1 MATKKADL
9 PQEVKQ
15 TLSILPG
22 LSGSYQY
29 FDEHG
34 EIIYVGKAKN
44 LKKRVSSYFNKHHDS
59 PKLRVMVPQ
68 IAKIQFIVTDSE
80 VEALI
85 LESHL
90 IKKHKPKYN
99 VLLKDDKK
107 FPYFVITEEEYP
119 RIIVARKANRNKIR
133 GKYFGPYTD
142 SRAMYATLDL
152 IKKLFPLKQCKN
164 PKFKDRPCLYYH
176 IGRCMAPC
184 QRLITPDE
192 YKKILKNVE
201 LFLTGKQKELVDAL
215 KKEMEKYAATEDFEK
230 AARYRDS
237 WMDVQKTME
246 HQKVVFENTNINQDI
261 IAVYSEGSLFVV
273 SLLQIRQGRLTDKK
287 DFQFSNTEIL
297 CATEKERTG
306 EPQEYDNNFSSESEV
321 LTTFLKEYYT
331 MASEFDI
338 PNTIVVPRILEK
350 EDLELYTKWL
360 ESAASKKVKITDAP
374 TKRNIELLNLAQKN
388 AKFFFEKVK
397 LEKLTEIQR
406 DYNEV
411 GSYIQEKLG
420 LSKFPYVVECF
431 DISHIQGTNTVAS
444 MVTFENGLP
453 KKSKY
458 RKFKVKSTES
468 KPDDFKSLQEVVERR
483 YFGKLT
489 ETLPMPDLII
499 IDGGK
504 GQLSSVME
512 IFDAHDF
519 HPEVV
524 SLAKRLEEV
533 FKPHES
539 NPVIFPI
546 NSPALY
552 FFQRIRDEAHRFAIT
567 FHRKLRGK
575 KATESILDE
584 IKGLS
589 KENKEIL
596 MREFKDVTKIS
607 QASFKELC
615 AAINKRAAK
624 VVYNFFNPNVQI
636 I

>member
-1 MATKKADL
+1 MATQNNNL
-9 PQEVKQ
+9 PKEVKQ
-15 TLSILPG
+15 TLAIIPE

-29 FDEHG
+29 FDKNG

-44 LKKRVSSYFNKHHDS
+44 LKKRVYSYFNKNHDS

-68 IAKIQFIVTDSE
+68 IEKIQFIVTDSE

-107 FPYFVITEEEYP
+107 FPYFVITDEEYP
-119 RIIVARKANRNKIR
+119 RIIVARKANKNKIKGR
-133 GKYFGPYTD
+133 YFGPYTD

-152 IKKLFPLKQCKN
+152 IKKLFPLKQCKT
-164 PKFKDRPCLYYH
+164 PKFKDRPCLYYN

-184 QRLITPDE
+184 QRKISTDE
-192 YKKILKNVE
+192 YKDILKNVE

-215 KKEMEKYAATEDFEK
+215 KKEMEKYAAAEEFEK

-261 IAVYSEGSLFVV
+261 ISLYYEGNLFVV
-273 SLLQIRQGRLTDKK
+273 SLLQIRQGRLIDKK
-287 DFQFSNTEIL
+287 DFQFSNSNLSAE
-297 CATEKERTG
+297 
-306 EPQEYDNNFSSESEV
+306 NEV

-331 MASEFDI
+331 MASESEI
-338 PNTIVVPRILEK
+338 PAVIVLPRVLDTQEI
-350 EDLELYTKWL
+350 ELYTKWL
-360 ESAASKKVKITDAP
+360 ESQAQKKVKITDSP

-388 AKFFFEKVK
+388 AKFYFEKVK
-397 LEKLTEIQR
+397 LEKLSEIQR

-411 GSYIQEKLG
+411 GAYIQEKLE
-420 LSKFPYVVECF
+420 LTKFPYVVECF

-444 MVTFENGLP
+444 MVTFENGMP
-453 KKSKY
+453 KKSRY
-458 RKFKVKSTES
+458 RKFKVRSTES

-483 YFGKLT
+483 YFGKLS
-489 ETLPMPDLII
+489 ETLPFPDLII

-512 IFDAHDF
+512 VFEAKGVYPDI
-519 HPEVV
+519 V

-533 FKPHES
+533 FKPKES
-539 NPVIFPI
+539 LPVIFPI

-567 FHRKLRGK
+567 YHRKLRGK
-575 KATESILDE
+575 KATESVLDE

-589 KENKEIL
+589 KANKEIL
-596 MREFKDVTKIS
+596 MNQLKDIKKIS
-607 QASFKELC
+607 LASYEELC
-615 AAINKRAAK
+615 KFVPKRAAK

-636 I
+636 V

>member
-1 MATKKADL
+1 MSIQKSNL
-9 PQEVKQ
+9 PAEVKQ
-15 TLSILPG
+15 TLSIIPE

-29 FDEHG
+29 FDKNG

-44 LKKRVSSYFNKHHDS
+44 LKKRVYSYFNKHHDS

-68 IAKIQFIVTDSE
+68 IEKIQFIVTDSE

-107 FPYFVITEEEYP
+107 FPYFVITDEEYP
-119 RIIVARKANRNKIR
+119 RIIVARKANKNKIK

-184 QRLITPDE
+184 QRLITPEE

-261 IAVYSEGSLFVV
+261 IAIYSEGNLFVV

-287 DFQFSNTEIL
+287 DFQFSNTETME
-297 CATEKERTG
+297 ATEG
-306 EPQEYDNNFSSESEV
+306 ENSLSGENEV
-321 LTTFLKEYYT
+321 LATFLKEYYT
-331 MASEFDI
+331 MTPEFDI
-338 PNTIVVPRILEK
+338 PNTVVVPRVLEK
-350 EDLELYTKWL
+350 DDIELYTKWL
-360 ESAASKKVKITDAP
+360 ESVASKKVKITDSP

-388 AKFFFEKVK
+388 AKFYFEKVK
-397 LEKLTEIQR
+397 LQKLTEIQR

-453 KKSKY
+453 KKSRY

-512 IFDAHDF
+512 VFDAHDF
-519 HPEVV
+519 HPDVV

-567 FHRKLRGK
+567 FHRQLRGK
-575 KATESILDE
+575 KATESVLDE

-596 MREFKDVTKIS
+596 MREFKDVKKIS
-607 QASFKELC
+607 QASYEQLKEK
-615 AAINKRAAK
+615 IHTRAAK
-624 VVYNFFNPNVQI
+624 AVYNFFNPNVQI
-636 I
+636 G

>member
-1 MATKKADL
+1 MATDKLKE
-9 PQEVKQ
+9 EVKQ
-15 TLSILPG
+15 TLSILPE
-22 LSGSYQY
+22 LSGSYQF
-29 FDEHG
+29 FDENG

-44 LKKRVSSYFNKHHDS
+44 LKRRVYSYFNKHHDS
-59 PKLRVMVPQ
+59 PKLKIMVPQ

-119 RIIVARKANRNKIR
+119 RIIVARKSNKNKIK

-184 QRLITPDE
+184 QKLISPED

-201 LFLTGKQKELVDAL
+201 LFLSGKQKELVTAL
-215 KKEMEKYAATEDFEK
+215 QKEMEKFAEKEEFEK

-237 WMDVQKTME
+237 WLDVQKTME

-261 IAVYSEGSLFVV
+261 ASVYFEGNLFVV
-273 SLLQIRQGRLTDKK
+273 SMLQIRQGRLTDKK
-287 DFQFSNTEIL
+287 DFQFSNTDGNL
-297 CATEKERTG
+297 
-306 EPQEYDNNFSSESEV
+306 SSEAEV
-321 LTTFLKEYYT
+321 LSTFLKEYYT
-331 MASEFDI
+331 MVSELEI
-338 PNTIVVPRILEK
+338 PATIVLPKLLEK
-350 EDLELYTKWL
+350 EDVELYSKWL
-360 ESAASKKVKITDAP
+360 SDKAEKTIKITDAS

-388 AKFFFEKVK
+388 AKFYFEKVK

-420 LSKFPYVVECF
+420 LSKFPYIVECF

-519 HPEVV
+519 HPDVV

-567 FHRKLRGK
+567 FHRKLRGQ

-589 KENKEIL
+589 KQNKEIL
-596 MREFKDVTKIS
+596 IKEFKDIKHIS
-607 QASFKELC
+607 QASYEQLC
-615 AAINKRAAK
+615 EKVNKRCAK
-624 VVYNFFNPNVQI
+624 AVYNFFNPNIQI
-636 I
+636 D

>member
-1 MATKKADL
+1 MATKNANL
-9 PQEVKQ
+9 PQEVQQ
-15 TLSILPG
+15 TLSIIPE

-29 FDEHG
+29 YDKDG

-44 LKKRVSSYFNKHHDS
+44 LKKRVYSYFNKHHDS

-119 RIIVARKANRNKIR
+119 RIIVARKANKNKIK

-215 KKEMEKYAATEDFEK
+215 KKEMEKYAAKEDFEK

-261 IAVYSEGSLFVV
+261 IAVYNESNLFVV

-287 DFQFSNTEIL
+287 DFQFSNTEGNL
-297 CATEKERTG
+297 
-306 EPQEYDNNFSSESEV
+306 SSEYEV

-331 MASEFDI
+331 MASESEI
-338 PNTIVVPRILEK
+338 PNTIVVPKLLEQN
-350 EDLELYTKWL
+350 DTELYTNWL
-360 ESAASKKVKITDAP
+360 ASVANKKVKISDAP

-397 LEKLTEIQR
+397 LQKLTEIQR

-420 LSKFPYVVECF
+420 LTKFPYVVECF

-453 KKSKY
+453 KKSRY
-458 RKFKVKSTES
+458 RKFKVRSTES

-512 IFDAHDF
+512 IFESKGLEVD
-519 HPEVV
+519 VV

-533 FKPHES
+533 FKPHKSE
-539 NPVIFPI
+539 PVIFPI

-567 FHRKLRGK
+567 YHRKLRGK
-575 KATESILDE
+575 KATESVLDE

-589 KENKEIL
+589 STSKETL
-596 MREFKDVTKIS
+596 MKEFKDVKKIS
-607 QASFKELC
+607 KASYEELC
-615 AAINKRAAK
+615 EKIPKRSAK
-624 VVYNFFNPNVQI
+624 AVYNFFNPNVQI
-636 I
+636 VRIS

>member
-1 MATKKADL
+1 MATKNANL
-9 PQEVKQ
+9 PQEVQQ
-15 TLSILPG
+15 TLSIIPE

-29 FDEHG
+29 YDKDG

-44 LKKRVSSYFNKHHDS
+44 LKKRVYSYFNKHHDS

-107 FPYFVITEEEYP
+107 FPYLVITEEEYP
-119 RIIVARKANRNKIR
+119 RIIVARKANKNKIK

-215 KKEMEKYAATEDFEK
+215 KKEMEKYAAKEDFEK

-261 IAVYSEGSLFVV
+261 IAVYNESNLFVV

-287 DFQFSNTEIL
+287 DFQFSNTEGNL
-297 CATEKERTG
+297 
-306 EPQEYDNNFSSESEV
+306 SSEYEV

-331 MASEFDI
+331 MASESEI
-338 PNTIVVPRILEK
+338 PNTIVVPRLLEQN
-350 EDLELYTKWL
+350 DTELYTNWL
-360 ESAASKKVKITDAP
+360 ASVANKKVKISDAP

-397 LEKLTEIQR
+397 LQKLTEIQR

-420 LSKFPYVVECF
+420 LTKFPYVVECF

-453 KKSKY
+453 KKSRY
-458 RKFKVKSTES
+458 RKFKVRSTES

-512 IFDAHDF
+512 IFESKGLEVD
-519 HPEVV
+519 VV

-533 FKPHES
+533 FKPHKSE
-539 NPVIFPI
+539 PVIFPI

-567 FHRKLRGK
+567 YHRKLRGK
-575 KATESILDE
+575 KATESVLDE

-589 KENKEIL
+589 STSKETL
-596 MREFKDVTKIS
+596 MKEFKDVKKIS
-607 QASFKELC
+607 RASYEELC
-615 AAINKRAAK
+615 EKIPKRSAK
-624 VVYNFFNPNVQI
+624 AVYNFFNPNVQI
-636 I
+636 V

>member
-1 MATKKADL
+1 MATQKSNL
-9 PQEVKQ
+9 PDEVKQ
-15 TLSILPG
+15 TLSIIPE

-29 FDEHG
+29 FDKNG

-44 LKKRVSSYFNKHHDS
+44 LKKRVFSYFNKNHDS

-119 RIIVARKANRNKIR
+119 RIIVARKANKNKIK

-184 QRLITPDE
+184 QRMITPED

-201 LFLTGKQKELVDAL
+201 LFLTGRQKELVDAL
-215 KKEMEKYAATEDFEK
+215 KREMEKYAATEDFEK

-237 WMDVQKTME
+237 WLDVQKTME

-261 IAVYSEGSLFVV
+261 IAVYSEGNLFVV

-287 DFQFSNTEIL
+287 DFQFSNTESNL
-297 CATEKERTG
+297 SN
-306 EPQEYDNNFSSESEV
+306 EPEV

-338 PNTIVVPRILEK
+338 PNTIVVPKILEK
-350 EDLELYTKWL
+350 EDIELYTKWL

-388 AKFFFEKVK
+388 AKFYFEKVK

-453 KKSKY
+453 KKSRY

-489 ETLPMPDLII
+489 ETMPMPDLII

-519 HPEVV
+519 HPDVV

-575 KATESILDE
+575 KATESVLDE

-596 MREFKDVTKIS
+596 MREFKDVKKIS
-607 QASFKELC
+607 QASFEQLKEK
-615 AAINKRAAK
+615 IHTRAAK
-624 VVYNFFNPNVQI
+624 AVYNFFNPNVPI
-636 I
+636 V

>member
-1 MATKKADL
+1 MSIQKSNL
-9 PQEVKQ
+9 PAEVKQ
-15 TLSILPG
+15 TLSIIPE

-29 FDEHG
+29 FDKNG

-44 LKKRVSSYFNKHHDS
+44 LKKRVYSYFNKHHDS

-68 IAKIQFIVTDSE
+68 IEKIQFIVTDSE

-107 FPYFVITEEEYP
+107 FPYFVITDEEYP
-119 RIIVARKANRNKIR
+119 RIIVARKANKNKIK

-184 QRLITPDE
+184 QRLISPEE

-261 IAVYSEGSLFVV
+261 IAIYNEGNLFVV

-287 DFQFSNTEIL
+287 DFQFSNTETME
-297 CATEKERTG
+297 ATEG
-306 EPQEYDNNFSSESEV
+306 ENSLSGENEV
-321 LTTFLKEYYT
+321 LATFLKEYYT
-331 MASEFDI
+331 MTPEFDI
-338 PNTIVVPRILEK
+338 PNTVVVPRVLEK
-350 EDLELYTKWL
+350 DDIELYTKWL
-360 ESAASKKVKITDAP
+360 ESVASKKVKITDSP

-388 AKFFFEKVK
+388 AKFYFEKVK
-397 LEKLTEIQR
+397 LQKLTEIQR

-453 KKSKY
+453 KKSRY

-512 IFDAHDF
+512 VFDAHDF
-519 HPEVV
+519 HPDVV

-567 FHRKLRGK
+567 FHRQLRGK
-575 KATESILDE
+575 KATESVLDE

-596 MREFKDVTKIS
+596 MREFKDVKKIS
-607 QASFKELC
+607 QASYEQLKEK
-615 AAINKRAAK
+615 IHTRAAK
-624 VVYNFFNPNVQI
+624 AVYNFFNPNVQI
-636 I
+636 G

>member
-1 MATKKADL
+1 MATKNANL
-9 PQEVKQ
+9 PQEVQQ
-15 TLSILPG
+15 TLSIIPE

-29 FDEHG
+29 YDKDG

-44 LKKRVSSYFNKHHDS
+44 LKKRVYSYFNKHHDS

-119 RIIVARKANRNKIR
+119 RIIVARKANKNKIK

-215 KKEMEKYAATEDFEK
+215 KKEMEKYAAKEDFEK

-261 IAVYSEGSLFVV
+261 IAVYNESNLFVV

-287 DFQFSNTEIL
+287 DFQFSNTEGNL
-297 CATEKERTG
+297 
-306 EPQEYDNNFSSESEV
+306 SSEYEV

-331 MASEFDI
+331 MASESEI
-338 PNTIVVPRILEK
+338 PNTIVLPRLLEQN
-350 EDLELYTKWL
+350 DTELYTNWL
-360 ESAASKKVKITDAP
+360 ASVANKKVKISDAP

-397 LEKLTEIQR
+397 LQKLTEIQR

-420 LSKFPYVVECF
+420 LTKFPYVVECF

-453 KKSKY
+453 KKSRY
-458 RKFKVKSTES
+458 RKFKVRSTES

-512 IFDAHDF
+512 IFESKGLEVD
-519 HPEVV
+519 VV

-533 FKPHES
+533 FKPHKSE
-539 NPVIFPI
+539 PVIFPI

-567 FHRKLRGK
+567 YHRKLRGK
-575 KATESILDE
+575 KATESVLDE

-589 KENKEIL
+589 KTSKEAL
-596 MREFKDVTKIS
+596 MNEFKDVKKIS
-607 QASFKELC
+607 KASYEELC
-615 AAINKRAAK
+615 EKIPKRSAK
-624 VVYNFFNPNVQI
+624 AVYNFFNPNVQI
-636 I
+636 V

>member
-1 MATKKADL
+1 MATKNANL
-9 PQEVKQ
+9 PQEVQQ
-15 TLSILPG
+15 TLSIIPE

-29 FDEHG
+29 YDKDG

-44 LKKRVSSYFNKHHDS
+44 LKKRVYSYFNKHHDS

-119 RIIVARKANRNKIR
+119 RIIVARKANKNKIK

-215 KKEMEKYAATEDFEK
+215 KKEMGKYAAKEDFEK

-261 IAVYSEGSLFVV
+261 IAVYNESNLFVV

-287 DFQFSNTEIL
+287 DFQFSNTEGNL
-297 CATEKERTG
+297 
-306 EPQEYDNNFSSESEV
+306 SSEYEV

-331 MASEFDI
+331 MASESEI
-338 PNTIVVPRILEK
+338 PNTIVLPRLLEQN
-350 EDLELYTKWL
+350 DIELYTNWL
-360 ESAASKKVKITDAP
+360 ASVAGKKVKISDAP

-397 LEKLTEIQR
+397 LQKLTEIQH

-420 LSKFPYVVECF
+420 LTKFPYVVECF

-453 KKSKY
+453 KKSRY
-458 RKFKVKSTES
+458 RKFKVRSTES

-512 IFDAHDF
+512 IFESKGLEVD
-519 HPEVV
+519 VV

-533 FKPHES
+533 FKPHKSE
-539 NPVIFPI
+539 PVIFPI

-567 FHRKLRGK
+567 YHRKLRGK
-575 KATESILDE
+575 KATESVLDE

-589 KENKEIL
+589 STSKETL
-596 MREFKDVTKIS
+596 MKEFKDVKKIS
-607 QASFKELC
+607 KASYEELC
-615 AAINKRAAK
+615 EKIPKRSAK
-624 VVYNFFNPNVQI
+624 AVYNFFNPNVQI
-636 I
+636 V

>member
-1 MATKKADL
+1 MATKNANI
-9 PQEVKQ
+9 PQELQQ
-15 TLSILPG
+15 TLSIIPE

-29 FDEHG
+29 YDKDG

-44 LKKRVSSYFNKHHDS
+44 LKKRVYSYFNKHHDS

-119 RIIVARKANRNKIR
+119 RIIVARKANKNKIK

-215 KKEMEKYAATEDFEK
+215 KKEMEKYAAKEDFEK

-261 IAVYSEGSLFVV
+261 IAVYNESNLFVV

-287 DFQFSNTEIL
+287 DFQFSNTEGNL
-297 CATEKERTG
+297 
-306 EPQEYDNNFSSESEV
+306 SSEYEV

-331 MASEFDI
+331 MASESEI
-338 PNTIVVPRILEK
+338 PNTIVVPRLLEQN
-350 EDLELYTKWL
+350 DTELYTNWL
-360 ESAASKKVKITDAP
+360 ASVANKKVKISDAP

-397 LEKLTEIQR
+397 LQKLTEIQR

-420 LSKFPYVVECF
+420 LTKFPYVVECF

-453 KKSKY
+453 KKSRY
-458 RKFKVKSTES
+458 RKFKVRSTES

-512 IFDAHDF
+512 IFESKGLEVD
-519 HPEVV
+519 VV

-533 FKPHES
+533 FKPHKSE
-539 NPVIFPI
+539 PVIFPI

-567 FHRKLRGK
+567 YHRKLRGK
-575 KATESILDE
+575 KATESVLDE

-589 KENKEIL
+589 STSKETL
-596 MREFKDVTKIS
+596 MKEFKDVKKIS
-607 QASFKELC
+607 KASYEELC
-615 AAINKRAAK
+615 EKIPKRSAK
-624 VVYNFFNPNVQI
+624 AVYNFFNPNVQI
-636 I
+636 V

>member
-1 MATKKADL
+1 MAVMSIQKSDL
-9 PQEVKQ
+9 PIEVKQ
-15 TLSILPG
+15 TLAIIPE

-29 FDEHG
+29 FDKDG

-44 LKKRVSSYFNKHHDS
+44 LKKRVYSYFNKNHDS

-119 RIIVARKANRNKIR
+119 RIIVARKSNKNKIK

-142 SRAMYATLDL
+142 SRAMYSTLDL

-184 QRLITPDE
+184 QRMITPDD
-192 YKKILKNVE
+192 YKNILKNVE

-215 KKEMEKYAATEDFEK
+215 KKEMEKYAATEEFEK

-246 HQKVVFENTNINQDI
+246 HQKVVFENTSINQDI
-261 IAVYSEGSLFVV
+261 IAVYNESNLFVV

-287 DFQFSNTEIL
+287 DFEFSNTEGNL
-297 CATEKERTG
+297 S
-306 EPQEYDNNFSSESEV
+306 NESEV

-338 PNTIVVPRILEK
+338 PNTVVIPRLLEK
-350 EDLELYTKWL
+350 EDVELYTKWL
-360 ESAASKKVKITDAP
+360 ETTASKKVKITDTP
-374 TKRNIELLNLAQKN
+374 TKRNLELLNLAQKN
-388 AKFFFEKVK
+388 AKFYFEKVK
-397 LEKLTEIQR
+397 LQKFTEIQR

-453 KKSKY
+453 KKSRY

-489 ETLPMPDLII
+489 ESIPMPDLII

-512 IFDAHDF
+512 IFEAHNF
-519 HPEVV
+519 HPDVV

-539 NPVIFPI
+539 NPVVFPI

-567 FHRKLRGK
+567 FHRQLRGK
-575 KATESILDE
+575 KATESVLDE

-596 MREFKDVTKIS
+596 MREFKDVKKIS
-607 QASFKELC
+607 QASFEQLKEK
-615 AAINKRAAK
+615 IHTRAAK
-624 VVYNFFNPNVQI
+624 AVYNFFNPNVQI
-636 I
+636 D

>member
-1 MATKKADL
+1 MATQKSNL
-9 PQEVKQ
+9 PKEVKE
-15 TLSILPG
+15 TLAIIPE

-29 FDEHG
+29 YDKDG

-44 LKKRVSSYFNKHHDS
+44 LKKRVYSYFNKHHDS

-68 IAKIQFIVTDSE
+68 IAKINFIVTDSE

-119 RIIVARKANRNKIR
+119 RIIVARKANKNKIK

-152 IKKLFPLKQCKN
+152 IKKLFPLKQCKT

-184 QRLITPDE
+184 QRLITPEE

-215 KKEMEKYAATEDFEK
+215 KKEMEKYAANEDFEK

-237 WMDVQKTME
+237 WRDVQKTME
-246 HQKVVFENTNINQDI
+246 HQKVVFENTSINQDI
-261 IAVYSEGSLFVV
+261 VSVYNEGNLFVV

-287 DFQFSNTEIL
+287 DFQFSNLNLSNET
-297 CATEKERTG
+297 
-306 EPQEYDNNFSSESEV
+306 EV

-331 MASEFDI
+331 MASETEI
-338 PNTIVVPRILEK
+338 PATIVLPKLLEK
-350 EDLELYTKWL
+350 EDIELYEQWL
-360 ESAASKKVKITDAP
+360 ASVAHKKVNITDAAS
-374 TKRNIELLNLAQKN
+374 KRNIELLSLAQKN
-388 AKFFFEKVK
+388 AKFYFEKVK
-397 LEKLTEIQR
+397 LEKLNEIQR

-411 GSYIQEKLG
+411 GSYIQEKLR
-420 LSKFPYVVECF
+420 LSKFPYVAECF

-444 MVTFENGLP
+444 MVTFENGMP
-453 KKSKY
+453 KKSRY
-458 RKFKVKSTES
+458 RKFKVRSTES
-468 KPDDFKSLQEVVERR
+468 KPDDFQSLQEVVERR
-483 YFGKLT
+483 YFGKLS

-519 HPEVV
+519 HPDVV

-539 NPVIFPI
+539 QPVVFPI

-567 FHRKLRGK
+567 YHRKLRGK
-575 KATESILDE
+575 KATESVLDE

-596 MREFKDVTKIS
+596 MKEFKDIKKIS
-607 QASFKELC
+607 QASYEQLC
-615 AAINKRAAK
+615 EKIPKRAAK
-624 VVYNFFNPNVQI
+624 AVYNYFI
-636 I
+636 

>member
-1 MATKKADL
+1 MSIQKSNL
-9 PQEVKQ
+9 PDEVKQ
-15 TLSILPG
+15 TLSIIPE

-29 FDEHG
+29 YDKNG

-44 LKKRVSSYFNKHHDS
+44 LKKRVYSYFNKNHDS

-119 RIIVARKANRNKIR
+119 RIIVARKANKNKIK

-152 IKKLFPLKQCKN
+152 IKKLFPLKQCKT

-184 QRLITPDE
+184 QRMITPEE

-237 WMDVQKTME
+237 WLDVQKTME

-261 IAVYSEGSLFVV
+261 IAVYSEGNLFVV

-287 DFQFSNTEIL
+287 DFQFTNTDGNLSNEAEI
-297 CATEKERTG
+297 
-306 EPQEYDNNFSSESEV
+306 

-338 PNTIVVPRILEK
+338 PNTIVVPRLLEK
-350 EDLELYTKWL
+350 EDVELYTKWL
-360 ESAASKKVKITDAP
+360 EAAASKKVKITDSP

-388 AKFFFEKVK
+388 AKFYFEKVK

-411 GSYIQEKLG
+411 GSYIQEKLA

-453 KKSKY
+453 KKSRY

-504 GQLSSVME
+504 GQLSSVLE
-512 IFDAHDF
+512 IFEAHNF
-519 HPEVV
+519 HPDVV

-533 FKPHES
+533 FKPYES
-539 NPVIFPI
+539 APVIFPI

-567 FHRKLRGK
+567 FHRQLRGK
-575 KATESILDE
+575 KATESVLDE

-596 MREFKDVTKIS
+596 MREFKDIKKIS
-607 QASFKELC
+607 QASYEDLKEK
-615 AAINKRAAK
+615 INARGAK
-624 VVYNFFNPNVQI
+624 AVYNFFNPNIQI
-636 I
+636 T

>member
-1 MATKKADL
+1 MSIQKSNL
-9 PQEVKQ
+9 PAEVKQ
-15 TLSILPG
+15 TLSIIPE

-29 FDEHG
+29 YDKDG

-44 LKKRVSSYFNKHHDS
+44 LKKRVYSYFNKHHDS

-68 IAKIQFIVTDSE
+68 IAKIQFIVTDNE

-107 FPYFVITEEEYP
+107 FPYFVITDEEYP
-119 RIIVARKANRNKIR
+119 RIIVARKANKNKIK

-215 KKEMEKYAATEDFEK
+215 KKEMEKYASVEDFEK

-237 WMDVQKTME
+237 WLDVQKTME

-261 IAVYSEGSLFVV
+261 ISVYYEGNLFVV

-287 DFQFSNTEIL
+287 DFQFSNTENL
-297 CATEKERTG
+297 EEN
-306 EPQEYDNNFSSESEV
+306 EENFSNEGEV
-321 LTTFLKEYYT
+321 LAAFLKEYYT
-331 MASEFDI
+331 LASELDI
-338 PNTIVVPRILEK
+338 PNTVVIPRVLEK
-350 EDLELYTKWL
+350 EDIELYSKWL
-360 ESAASKKVKITDAP
+360 ESVSGKKVKITDSP
-374 TKRNIELLNLAQKN
+374 TKRNLELLNLAQKN
-388 AKFFFEKVK
+388 AKFYFEKVK

-411 GSYIQEKLG
+411 GSYIQEKLA

-453 KKSKY
+453 KKSRY

-483 YFGKLT
+483 YFGKLA
-489 ETLPMPDLII
+489 ETMPVPDLII

-504 GQLSSVME
+504 GQLSSVLE
-512 IFDAHDF
+512 IFEAHGF
-519 HPEVV
+519 HPDVV
-524 SLAKRLEEV
+524 SLAKKLEEV
-533 FKPHES
+533 FKPHRS

-567 FHRKLRGK
+567 FHRQLRGK
-575 KATESILDE
+575 KATVSVLDE

-589 KENKEIL
+589 KANKEIL
-596 MREFKDVTKIS
+596 IKEFKDVKKIS
-607 QASFKELC
+607 QASYEQLKEKVN
-615 AAINKRAAK
+615 ARAAK
-624 VVYNFFNPNVQI
+624 AVYNFFNPNVQI
-636 I
+636 V

>member
-1 MATKKADL
+1 MAIQKSNL
-9 PQEVKQ
+9 PAEVKQ
-15 TLSILPG
+15 TLSILPE

-29 FDEHG
+29 FDKNG

-44 LKKRVSSYFNKHHDS
+44 LKKRVFSYFNKHHDS

-68 IAKIQFIVTDSE
+68 IAKIQFIVTDNE

-119 RIIVARKANRNKIR
+119 RIIVARKANKNKIK

-152 IKKLFPLKQCKN
+152 IKKLFPLKQCKT

-184 QRLITPDE
+184 QRLISPDE

-201 LFLTGKQKELVDAL
+201 LFLTGKQKELIEAL
-215 KKEMEKYAATEDFEK
+215 KKEMEKYAAKEDFEK

-261 IAVYSEGSLFVV
+261 IAVYNEGNLFVV
-273 SLLQIRQGRLTDKK
+273 SLLQVRQGRLIDKK
-287 DFQFSNTEIL
+287 DFQFSNTEGNL
-297 CATEKERTG
+297 SG
-306 EPQEYDNNFSSESEV
+306 EAEV
-321 LTTFLKEYYT
+321 LTAFLKEYYT

-338 PNTIVVPRILEK
+338 PNTVVIQKLLEK
-350 EDLELYTKWL
+350 EETELYTKWL
-360 ESAASKKVKITDAP
+360 NATANKKVKITDAP

-388 AKFFFEKVK
+388 AKFYFEKVK

-411 GSYIQEKLG
+411 GSYIQEKLK
-420 LSKFPYVVECF
+420 LSKFPYIVECF

-453 KKSKY
+453 KKSAY
-458 RKFKVKSTES
+458 RKFKVRSTES

-489 ETLPMPDLII
+489 ESLPMPDLII

-519 HPEVV
+519 HPDVV

-533 FKPHES
+533 FKPHQS
-539 NPVIFPI
+539 RPVVFPI

-567 FHRKLRGK
+567 YHRTLRGK
-575 KATESILDE
+575 KATESVLDD

-589 KENKEIL
+589 KENKEKLIKK
-596 MREFKDVTKIS
+596 FKNISKIS
-607 QASFKELC
+607 KADIEDLKEVVHT
-615 AAINKRAAK
+615 RAAK
-624 VVYNFFNPNVQI
+624 AVYNFFNPNIQI
-636 I
+636 N

>member
-1 MATKKADL
+1 MSIQKSNL
-9 PQEVKQ
+9 PAEVKQ
-15 TLSILPG
+15 TLSIIPE

-29 FDEHG
+29 FDKNG

-44 LKKRVSSYFNKHHDS
+44 LKKRVYSYFNKHHDS

-68 IAKIQFIVTDSE
+68 IEKIQFIVTDSE

-107 FPYFVITEEEYP
+107 FPYFVITDEEYP
-119 RIIVARKANRNKIR
+119 RIIVARKANKNKIK

-184 QRLITPDE
+184 QRLISPEE

-215 KKEMEKYAATEDFEK
+215 KKEMEKYAETEDFEK

-237 WMDVQKTME
+237 WLDVQKTME

-261 IAVYSEGSLFVV
+261 IAIYNEGNLFVV

-287 DFQFSNTEIL
+287 DFQFSNTETME
-297 CATEKERTG
+297 ATEG
-306 EPQEYDNNFSSESEV
+306 ENSLSGENEV
-321 LTTFLKEYYT
+321 LATFLKEYYT
-331 MASEFDI
+331 MTPEFDI
-338 PNTIVVPRILEK
+338 PNTVVVPRVLEK
-350 EDLELYTKWL
+350 DDIELYTKWL
-360 ESAASKKVKITDAP
+360 ESVASKKVKITDSP

-388 AKFFFEKVK
+388 AKFYFEKVK
-397 LEKLTEIQR
+397 LQKLTEIQR

-453 KKSKY
+453 KKSRY

-519 HPEVV
+519 HPDVV

-567 FHRKLRGK
+567 FHRQLRGK
-575 KATESILDE
+575 KATESVLDE

-596 MREFKDVTKIS
+596 MHEFKDVKKIS
-607 QASFKELC
+607 QASYEQLKEK
-615 AAINKRAAK
+615 IHTRAAK
-624 VVYNFFNPNVQI
+624 AVYNFFNPNVQI
-636 I
+636 V

>member
-1 MATKKADL
+1 MAIQNSKLSQDI
-9 PQEVKQ
+9 KQ
-15 TLSILPG
+15 TLSIIPE

-29 FDEHG
+29 FDKNG

-44 LKKRVSSYFNKHHDS
+44 LKRRVHSYFNKSQDS

-80 VEALI
+80 IEALI

-119 RIIVARKANRNKIR
+119 RVIVARKSNKNKIK

-142 SRAMYATLDL
+142 SRAMYSTLDL
-152 IKKLFPLKQCKN
+152 IKKLFPLKQCKT

-184 QRLITPDE
+184 QRLISPDE
-192 YKKILKNVE
+192 YRKILKNVE
-201 LFLTGKQKELVDAL
+201 LFLTGKQKELVTAL
-215 KKEMEKYAATEDFEK
+215 QKEMEKYAQKEDFEK

-237 WMDVQKTME
+237 WLDVKKTME

-261 IAVYSEGSLFVV
+261 VAVYNESNLFVV

-287 DFQFSNTEIL
+287 DFQFSNL
-297 CATEKERTG
+297 DLSG
-306 EPQEYDNNFSSESEV
+306 EYEV
-321 LTTFLKEYYT
+321 LTTFLKEYYS
-331 MASEFDI
+331 MASVFEIPSAIILPKLLTEDDI
-338 PNTIVVPRILEK
+338 K
-350 EDLELYTKWL
+350 LYSSWISSL
-360 ESAASKKVKITDAP
+360 ADKKIKLTDTP
-374 TKRNIELLNLAQKN
+374 SKRNIELLNLAQKN
-388 AKFFFEKVK
+388 AKFYFDKVK

-420 LSKFPYVVECF
+420 LSKFPYTVECF

-453 KKSKY
+453 QKSKY
-458 RKFKVKSTES
+458 RKFKVRSTES
-468 KPDDFKSLQEVVERR
+468 KPDDFQSMKEIVERR
-483 YFGKLT
+483 YFGKLS
-489 ETLPMPDLII
+489 ESMSNPDLII

-512 IFDAHDF
+512 IFEQHNFNVDT
-519 HPEVV
+519 V

-533 FKPHES
+533 FKPHKS
-539 NPVIFPI
+539 TPVIFPI

-567 FHRKLRGK
+567 YHRKLRGK

-589 KENKEIL
+589 KENKKIL
-596 MREFKDVTKIS
+596 MKELKDINKIS
-607 QASFKELC
+607 KATTDELSMF
-615 AAINKRAAK
+615 INKRVAK
-624 VVYNFFNPNVQI
+624 KVYEFFNPQKV
-636 I
+636 

>member
-1 MATKKADL
+1 MSIQKSNL
-9 PQEVKQ
+9 PAEVKQ
-15 TLSILPG
+15 TLSIIPE

-29 FDEHG
+29 FDKNG

-44 LKKRVSSYFNKHHDS
+44 LKKRVYSYFNKHHDS

-68 IAKIQFIVTDSE
+68 IEKIQFIVTDSE

-107 FPYFVITEEEYP
+107 FPYFVITDEEYP
-119 RIIVARKANRNKIR
+119 RIIVARKANKNKIK

-184 QRLITPDE
+184 QRLISPEE

-261 IAVYSEGSLFVV
+261 IAIYNEGNLFVV

-287 DFQFSNTEIL
+287 DFQFSNTETME
-297 CATEKERTG
+297 ATEG
-306 EPQEYDNNFSSESEV
+306 ENSLSGENEV
-321 LTTFLKEYYT
+321 LATFLKEYYT
-331 MASEFDI
+331 MTPEFDI
-338 PNTIVVPRILEK
+338 PNTVVVPRVLEK
-350 EDLELYTKWL
+350 DDIELYTKWL
-360 ESAASKKVKITDAP
+360 ESVASKKVKITDSP

-388 AKFFFEKVK
+388 AKFYFEKVK
-397 LEKLTEIQR
+397 LQKLTEIQR

-411 GSYIQEKLG
+411 GSYIQEKLR

-453 KKSKY
+453 KKSRY

-512 IFDAHDF
+512 VFDAHDF
-519 HPEVV
+519 HPDVV

-567 FHRKLRGK
+567 FHRQLRGK
-575 KATESILDE
+575 KATESVLDE

-596 MREFKDVTKIS
+596 MHEFKDVKKIS
-607 QASFKELC
+607 QASYEQLKEK
-615 AAINKRAAK
+615 IHTRAAK
-624 VVYNFFNPNVQI
+624 AVYNFFNPNVQI
-636 I
+636 G

>member
-1 MATKKADL
+1 MAGMSIQKSDL
-9 PQEVKQ
+9 PTEVKQ
-15 TLSILPG
+15 TLAIIPE

-29 FDEHG
+29 FDKDG

-44 LKKRVSSYFNKHHDS
+44 LKKRVYSYFNKKHDS

-119 RIIVARKANRNKIR
+119 RIIVARKSNKNKIK

-142 SRAMYATLDL
+142 SRAMYSTLDL

-184 QRLITPDE
+184 QRMISPDD
-192 YKKILKNVE
+192 YKNILKNVE

-215 KKEMEKYAATEDFEK
+215 KKEMEKYAAAEEFEK

-246 HQKVVFENTNINQDI
+246 HQKVVFENTSINQDI
-261 IAVYSEGSLFVV
+261 IAVYNESNLFVV

-287 DFQFSNTEIL
+287 DFEFSNTEGNL
-297 CATEKERTG
+297 S
-306 EPQEYDNNFSSESEV
+306 NESEV

-338 PNTIVVPRILEK
+338 PNTVVIPRLLEK
-350 EDLELYTKWL
+350 EDVELYTKWL
-360 ESAASKKVKITDAP
+360 ETTASKKVKITDTP
-374 TKRNIELLNLAQKN
+374 TKRNLELLNLALKN
-388 AKFFFEKVK
+388 AKFYFEKVK
-397 LEKLTEIQR
+397 LQKLTEIQR

-453 KKSKY
+453 KKSRY

-489 ETLPMPDLII
+489 ESIPMPDLII

-512 IFDAHDF
+512 IFEAHNF
-519 HPEVV
+519 HPDVV

-539 NPVIFPI
+539 NPVVFPI

-567 FHRKLRGK
+567 FHRQLRGK
-575 KATESILDE
+575 KATESVLDE

-596 MREFKDVTKIS
+596 MREFKDVKKIS
-607 QASFKELC
+607 QASFEQLKEK
-615 AAINKRAAK
+615 IHTRAAK
-624 VVYNFFNPNVQI
+624 AVYNFFNPNVQVE
-636 I
+636 

>member
-1 MATKKADL
+1 MATQNANL

-15 TLSILPG
+15 TLSILPE

-29 FDEHG
+29 FDKDG

-44 LKKRVSSYFNKHHDS
+44 LKKRVFSYFNKHHDS

-119 RIIVARKANRNKIR
+119 RIIVARKANKNRIK

-164 PKFKDRPCLYYH
+164 PKFKDRPCLYFH

-184 QRLITPDE
+184 QRMISSDE

-215 KKEMEKYAATEDFEK
+215 KKEMEKYAAKEDFEK

-237 WMDVQKTME
+237 WLDVQKTME

-261 IAVYSEGSLFVV
+261 ISVYYEGNLFVV
-273 SLLQIRQGRLTDKK
+273 SLLQIRQGRLIDKK
-287 DFQFSNTEIL
+287 DFQFSNL
-297 CATEKERTG
+297 
-306 EPQEYDNNFSSESEV
+306 NLSSEYEV

-331 MASEFDI
+331 MASESEI
-338 PNTIVVPRILEK
+338 PNTIVLPKVLEQQ
-350 EDLELYTKWL
+350 DIELYTKWL
-360 ESAASKKVKITDAP
+360 AAQAQKKVKITDSS

-388 AKFFFEKVK
+388 AKFYFEKVK

-453 KKSKY
+453 KKSRY
-458 RKFKVKSTES
+458 RKFKVRSTES
-468 KPDDFKSLQEVVERR
+468 KPDDFKSLQEVIERR
-483 YFGKLT
+483 YYGKLS
-489 ETLPMPDLII
+489 ETLPMPDLVI

-512 IFDAHDF
+512 IFESKGFEPD
-519 HPEVV
+519 VV

-533 FKPHES
+533 FKPHQS
-539 NPVIFPI
+539 QPVIFPI

-567 FHRKLRGK
+567 YHRKLRGK
-575 KATESILDE
+575 KATESVLDE

-589 KENKEIL
+589 KSSKELL
-596 MREFKDVTKIS
+596 MNEFKDITKIS
-607 QASFKELC
+607 KAEYETLC
-615 AAINKRAAK
+615 NVIPKRAAK
-624 VVYNFFNPNVQI
+624 AVYNFFNPNVQI
-636 I
+636 D

>member
-1 MATKKADL
+1 MSIQKSNL
-9 PQEVKQ
+9 PAEVKQ
-15 TLSILPG
+15 TLSIIPE

-29 FDEHG
+29 FDKNG
-34 EIIYVGKAKN
+34 EIIYVGNAKN
-44 LKKRVSSYFNKHHDS
+44 LKKRVYSYFNKHHDS

-68 IAKIQFIVTDSE
+68 IEKIQFIVTDSE

-107 FPYFVITEEEYP
+107 FPYFVITDEEYP
-119 RIIVARKANRNKIR
+119 RIIVARKANKNKIK

-184 QRLITPDE
+184 QRLISPEE

-215 KKEMEKYAATEDFEK
+215 KKEMEKYAETEDFEK

-237 WMDVQKTME
+237 WLDVQKTME

-261 IAVYSEGSLFVV
+261 IAIYNEGNLFVV

-287 DFQFSNTEIL
+287 DFQFSNTETME
-297 CATEKERTG
+297 ATEG
-306 EPQEYDNNFSSESEV
+306 ENSLSGENEV
-321 LTTFLKEYYT
+321 LATFLKEYYT
-331 MASEFDI
+331 MTPEFDI
-338 PNTIVVPRILEK
+338 PNTVVVPRVLEK
-350 EDLELYTKWL
+350 DDIELYTKWL
-360 ESAASKKVKITDAP
+360 ESVASKKVKITDSP

-388 AKFFFEKVK
+388 AKFYFEKVK
-397 LEKLTEIQR
+397 LQKLTEIQR

-411 GSYIQEKLG
+411 GSYIQEKLR

-453 KKSKY
+453 KKSRY

-519 HPEVV
+519 HPDVV

-567 FHRKLRGK
+567 FHRQLRGK
-575 KATESILDE
+575 KATESVLDE

-596 MREFKDVTKIS
+596 MHEFKDVKKIS
-607 QASFKELC
+607 QASYEQLKEK
-615 AAINKRAAK
+615 IHTRAAK
-624 VVYNFFNPNVQI
+624 AVYNFFNPNVQI
-636 I
+636 G

>member
-1 MATKKADL
+1 MND
-9 PQEVKQ
+9 VKQ
-15 TLSILPG
+15 TLSIIPE
-22 LSGSYQY
+22 LSGSYQFY
-29 FDEHG
+29 DATG
-34 EIIYVGKAKN
+34 EVIYVGKAKN
-44 LKKRVSSYFNKHHDS
+44 LKRRVHSYFNKKHDS
-59 PKLRVMVPQ
+59 PKLKIMVPQ
-68 IAKIQFIVTDSE
+68 IAQIKFIITDSE

-90 IKKHKPKYN
+90 IKKYKPKYN

-119 RIIVARKANRNKIR
+119 RIIVARKSNKNKIK

-184 QRLITPDE
+184 QKLISPED

-201 LFLTGKQKELVDAL
+201 LFLSGKQKELVTAL
-215 KKEMEKYAATEDFEK
+215 QKEMEKFAEKEEFEK

-237 WMDVQKTME
+237 WLDVQKTME

-261 IAVYSEGSLFVV
+261 ASVYFEGNLFVV
-273 SLLQIRQGRLTDKK
+273 SMLQIRQGRLTDKK
-287 DFQFSNTEIL
+287 DFQFSNTDGNL
-297 CATEKERTG
+297 
-306 EPQEYDNNFSSESEV
+306 SSEAEV
-321 LTTFLKEYYT
+321 LSTFLKEYYT
-331 MASEFDI
+331 MVSELEI
-338 PNTIVVPRILEK
+338 PSTIVLPKLLEK
-350 EDLELYTKWL
+350 EDVELYSKWL
-360 ESAASKKVKITDAP
+360 SDKAEKTIKITDAS

-388 AKFFFEKVK
+388 AKFYFEKVK

-420 LSKFPYVVECF
+420 LSKFPYIVECF

-519 HPEVV
+519 HPDVV

-567 FHRKLRGK
+567 FHRKLRGQ

-589 KENKEIL
+589 RQNKEIL
-596 MREFKDVTKIS
+596 IKEFKDIKHIS
-607 QASFKELC
+607 QASYEQLC
-615 AAINKRAAK
+615 EKVNKRCAK
-624 VVYNFFNPNVQI
+624 AVYNFFNPNIQI
-636 I
+636 D

>member
-1 MATKKADL
+1 MATDKLKE
-9 PQEVKQ
+9 EVKQ
-15 TLSILPG
+15 TLSILPE
-22 LSGSYQY
+22 LSGSYQF
-29 FDEHG
+29 FDENG

-44 LKKRVSSYFNKHHDS
+44 LKRRVYSYFNKHHDS
-59 PKLRVMVPQ
+59 PKLKIMVPQ

-119 RIIVARKANRNKIR
+119 RIIVARKSNKNKIK

-184 QRLITPDE
+184 QKLISPED

-201 LFLTGKQKELVDAL
+201 LFLSGKQKELVTAL
-215 KKEMEKYAATEDFEK
+215 QKEMEKFAAKEEFEK

-237 WMDVQKTME
+237 WLDVQKTME

-261 IAVYSEGSLFVV
+261 ASVYFEGNLFVV
-273 SLLQIRQGRLTDKK
+273 SMLQIRQGRLTDKK
-287 DFQFSNTEIL
+287 DFQFSNTDGNL
-297 CATEKERTG
+297 
-306 EPQEYDNNFSSESEV
+306 SSEAEV
-321 LTTFLKEYYT
+321 LSTFLKEYYT
-331 MASEFDI
+331 MVSELEI
-338 PNTIVVPRILEK
+338 PATIVLPKLLEK
-350 EDLELYTKWL
+350 EDVELYSKWL
-360 ESAASKKVKITDAP
+360 SDKAEKTIKITDAS

-388 AKFFFEKVK
+388 AKFYFEKVK

-420 LSKFPYVVECF
+420 LSKFPYIVECF

-519 HPEVV
+519 HPDVV
-524 SLAKRLEEV
+524 SLAKMLEEV

-567 FHRKLRGK
+567 FHRKLRGQ

-589 KENKEIL
+589 KQNKEIL
-596 MREFKDVTKIS
+596 IKEFKDIKHIS
-607 QASFKELC
+607 QASYEQLC
-615 AAINKRAAK
+615 EKVNKRCAK
-624 VVYNFFNPNVQI
+624 AVYNFFNPNIQI
-636 I
+636 D

>member
-1 MATKKADL
+1 MATKNANL
-9 PQEVKQ
+9 PQEVQQ
-15 TLSILPG
+15 TLSIIPE

-29 FDEHG
+29 YDKDG

-44 LKKRVSSYFNKHHDS
+44 LKKRVYSYFNKHHDS

-119 RIIVARKANRNKIR
+119 RIIVARKANKNKIK

-215 KKEMEKYAATEDFEK
+215 KKEMGKYAAKEDFEK

-261 IAVYSEGSLFVV
+261 IAVYNESNLFVV

-287 DFQFSNTEIL
+287 DFQFSNTEGNL
-297 CATEKERTG
+297 
-306 EPQEYDNNFSSESEV
+306 SSEYEV

-331 MASEFDI
+331 MASESEI
-338 PNTIVVPRILEK
+338 PNTIVLPRLLEQN
-350 EDLELYTKWL
+350 DIELYTNWL
-360 ESAASKKVKITDAP
+360 ASVAGKKVKISDAP

-397 LEKLTEIQR
+397 LQKLTEIQR

-420 LSKFPYVVECF
+420 LTKFPYVVECF

-453 KKSKY
+453 KKSRY
-458 RKFKVKSTES
+458 RKFKVRSTES

-512 IFDAHDF
+512 IFESKGLEVD
-519 HPEVV
+519 VV

-533 FKPHES
+533 FKPHKSE
-539 NPVIFPI
+539 PVIFPI

-567 FHRKLRGK
+567 YHRKLRGK
-575 KATESILDE
+575 KATESVLDE

-589 KENKEIL
+589 STSKETL
-596 MREFKDVTKIS
+596 MKEFKDVKKIS
-607 QASFKELC
+607 KASYEELC
-615 AAINKRAAK
+615 EKIPKRSAK
-624 VVYNFFNPNVQI
+624 AVYNFFNPNVQI
-636 I
+636 V